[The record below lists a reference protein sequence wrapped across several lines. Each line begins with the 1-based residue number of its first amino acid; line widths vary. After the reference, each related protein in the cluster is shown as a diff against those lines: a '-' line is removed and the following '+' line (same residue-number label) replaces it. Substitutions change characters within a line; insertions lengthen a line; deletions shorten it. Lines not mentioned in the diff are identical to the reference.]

1 MRLANKITIGAAL
14 AVLVLAVVGIIYGST
29 THSEPGL
36 MRACWHSG
44 TVIDYHCA
52 AGEELTWD
60 RRLMPLSVV
69 TDGALPETQ
78 TAIDLVNSQVGC
90 DLLEYAEDTDP
101 QPDVSITSES
111 TMISGGT
118 RSGSTWHVR
127 DARGMRARIDL
138 YNTGDL
144 TLRVIVHELGHALGL
159 DHDTF
164 TGSIMY
170 PRQTDTRGMQF
181 IRISDADRQTLRD
194 LYCRN

>member
-14 AVLVLAVVGIIYGST
+14 GVLLLAIIGIVYSAST
-29 THSEPGL
+29 HTEPGL

-44 TVIDYHCA
+44 TDIDYHCA
-52 AGEELTWD
+52 AGDELTWD
-60 RRLMPLSVV
+60 RRLIPLSVV

-90 DLLEYAEDTDP
+90 DLLEYAGDNDP
-101 QPDVSITSES
+101 LPDVSITAES
-111 TMISGGT
+111 SMSYGTT

-181 IRISDADRQTLRD
+181 IRISDADRQTLRE